1 MSRVLPAPPDGVRL
15 SPVPNKTVDDAVNW
29 LRSEL
34 EMPVTARYIRRC
46 VADGTLPYQ
55 VIARRLM
62 FSTADLYAWVV
73 GGSPKHNATTSQ
85 ERTPR

>member
-1 MSRVLPAPPDGVRL
+1 
-15 SPVPNKTVDDAVNW
+15 
-29 LRSEL
+29 
-34 EMPVTARYIRRC
+34 MPVTARYIRRC